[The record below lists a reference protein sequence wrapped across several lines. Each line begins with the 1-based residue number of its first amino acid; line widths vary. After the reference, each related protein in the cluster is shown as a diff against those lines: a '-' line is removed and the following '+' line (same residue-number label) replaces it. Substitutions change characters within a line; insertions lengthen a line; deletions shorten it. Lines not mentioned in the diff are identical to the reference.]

1 MGAGELAMMNP
12 RVRRFNSVGE
22 MPSEAGTPDRGLKVV
37 LFCGGQ
43 GTRLRDYSEAIPKPM
58 VHIGDRPI
66 LWHVMKYYA
75 HFGHKDF
82 ILCLGYKGDS
92 IKNYFLNYDEAIS
105 NDFVLSEGGSDL
117 HLLNSDIQDWK
128 ITFVGT
134 GVNASI
140 GERLKAVQKHL
151 EGEDVFLVNYSDG
164 LTDLHFPTYL
174 ENFLAGEKIASFLA
188 VHSTQSFHVVSVG
201 DDGIVD
207 GITPMSDSNVW
218 INGGYFIFRKEIFD
232 YLRQGEDLVYE
243 PYERLM
249 ASKNLFAYKY
259 DGFWAA
265 MDTFKDR
272 QLLDDLSLSG
282 QAPWEVW
289 KPPPGESTPTLELS
303 Q

>member
-12 RVRRFNSVGE
+12 RVRRFSSVGDIPVE
-22 MPSEAGTPDRGLKVV
+22 GEPTDRGLKVV

-58 VHIGDRPI
+58 VQIGDRPI

-105 NDFVLSEGGSDL
+105 NDFVLSDGGTDL

-140 GERLKAVQKHL
+140 GERLKAVQRYL

-164 LTDLHFPTYL
+164 LTDLNFPAYL
-174 ENFLAGEKIASFLA
+174 DRFLAGDKVASFLA
-188 VHSTQSFHVVSVG
+188 VHSTQSFHVVSIE
-201 DDGIVD
+201 DDGTVD

-218 INGGYFIFRKEIFD
+218 INGGYFICRKEIFD
-232 YLRQGEDLVYE
+232 YLQQGEDLVYE

-249 ASKNLFAYKY
+249 TNKQLVAYKY
-259 DGFWAA
+259 EGFWAA

-272 QLLDDLSLSG
+272 QLLDDLSVTG
-282 QAPWEVW
+282 RAPWELW
-289 KPPPGESTPTLELS
+289 KLPPGESAPTS
-303 Q
+303 QVSQ